1 MREFLANFTKPE
13 VLVNHNTPLK
23 LQGLDCSNPEFRLC
37 KDLIFISSKG
47 EKIRSKSRKN
57 YAIIESF
64 LKQALD
70 PYVRCGN
77 YLLKKLPISNPL
89 LQCLSSIDPL
99 TIISHS
105 DTVLSLL
112 SSHVAPVILKSEND
126 I

>member
-13 VLVNHNTPLK
+13 VLVNHNTPSK
-23 LQGLDCSNPEFRLC
+23 LQGLDCSNPEFRLY

-77 YLLKKLPISNPL
+77 YLLKKLHISNPL

>member
-1 MREFLANFTKPE
+1 MKKSAL
-13 VLVNHNTPLK
+13 
-23 LQGLDCSNPEFRLC
+23 NPE
-37 KDLIFISSKG
+37 
-47 EKIRSKSRKN
+47 KN

-70 PYVRCGN
+70 PYVRCSN

-105 DTVLSLL
+105 HTVLSLL